1 MLELL
6 YQLTTGEVVVPAVL
20 NSLVQRFFPP
30 VMSKV
35 KMKKKIEIDTTNKCL
50 EQMKMRLQG
59 QH

>member
-1 MLELL
+1 MLTLVL

-35 KMKKKIEIDTTNKCL
+35 KMKKKLKLTQETNV
-50 EQMKMRLQG
+50 
-59 QH
+59 